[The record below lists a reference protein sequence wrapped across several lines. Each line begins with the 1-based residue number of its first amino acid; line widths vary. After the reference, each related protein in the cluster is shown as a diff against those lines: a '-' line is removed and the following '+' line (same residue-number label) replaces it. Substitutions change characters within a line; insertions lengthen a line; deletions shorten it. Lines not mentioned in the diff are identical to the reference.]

1 MKILLNLILTPNSE
15 YVIEYSN
22 ISKTVLTDNNGVASI
37 VLDHVEYG
45 TQITIKNNNEE
56 YTFVIPQPASEV
68 SVPSPTPTPTHTPT
82 PTPTPSPS
90 PMTPVP
96 SPSPTPTPTP
106 FELVKTVITNNSNSN
121 EELVV
126 SSIQLTNYAQ
136 ANNCVINIPPN
147 SSISLY
153 VPKNYYICTFING
166 QIQSCEQQS

>member
-15 YVIEYSN
+15 YIIEYSN
-22 ISKTVLTDNNGVASI
+22 ISKTVLTDDNGVASI

-45 TQITIKNNNEE
+45 TQITIKNNNEQ
-56 YTFVIPQPASEV
+56 YTFVIPQPATEV
-68 SVPSPTPTPTHTPT
+68 PVPTPTPTPTHTP
-82 PTPTPSPS
+82 SPS
-90 PMTPVP
+90 PT
-96 SPSPTPTPTP
+96 PTPTPTP

-126 SSIQLTNYAQ
+126 SSIQLINYAQ
-136 ANNCVINIPPN
+136 ANNCVINIAPN

>member
-15 YVIEYSN
+15 YIIEYSN
-22 ISKTVLTDNNGVASI
+22 ISKTVLTDDNGVASI

-45 TQITIKNNNEE
+45 TQITIKNNNEQ
-56 YTFVIPQPASEV
+56 YTFVIPQPATEV
-68 SVPSPTPTPTHTPT
+68 PVPTPTPTPTHTPS
-82 PTPTPSPS
+82 PSPS
-90 PMTPVP
+90 PTPSMTPVP
-96 SPSPTPTPTP
+96 SPSPSPSPTPSPTP

-126 SSIQLTNYAQ
+126 SSIQLINYAQ
-136 ANNCVINIPPN
+136 ANNCVINIAPN

-166 QIQSCEQQS
+166 QIQSCE

>member
-45 TQITIKNNNEE
+45 TQITIKNNNEQ
-56 YTFVIPQPASEV
+56 YTFVIPQPATEV
-68 SVPSPTPTPTHTPT
+68 PVPTPTPTPTHTP
-82 PTPTPSPS
+82 SPS
-90 PMTPVP
+90 PT
-96 SPSPTPTPTP
+96 PTPTPTP

-126 SSIQLTNYAQ
+126 SSIQLINYAQ
-136 ANNCVINIPPN
+136 ANNCVINIAPN